1 MPVTTYV
8 KSNGNSGENMREPI
22 RQQLKGAFPYC
33 KWCGGSGCMGCDEE
47 RRKYQEQR
55 AKPIFSADRDNPD
68 DMEALRRVVGREAI
82 EHAFGPEGGG
92 IAEVEYNAAV
102 ESLLQVLRKSRR
114 NVGESEQDAT
124 TSPTLARVA
133 EGDES

>member
-1 MPVTTYV
+1 MSVTTYV
-8 KSNGNSGENMREPI
+8 KSNGNSGEDMREPI

-47 RRKYQEQR
+47 RRKYEEQR
-55 AKPIFSADRDNPD
+55 AKPIFSADRDNPE

-82 EHAFGPEGGG
+82 EHAFGPDGGG

-114 NVGESEQDAT
+114 KVGESEQDAT
-124 TSPTLARVA
+124 SSPTLARVA

>member
-1 MPVTTYV
+1 
-8 KSNGNSGENMREPI
+8 MREPI

-55 AKPIFSADRDNPD
+55 AKPIFSAERDNPE

-114 NVGESEQDAT
+114 KVGESEQDAT
-124 TSPTLARVA
+124 SSPTLARVA

>member
-1 MPVTTYV
+1 
-8 KSNGNSGENMREPI
+8 MREAI

-47 RRKYQEQR
+47 RSKYQEQR
-55 AKPIFSADRDNPD
+55 AKPIFSADRDNPE
-68 DMEALRRVVGREAI
+68 DMEALRRVIGREAI

-102 ESLLQVLRKSRR
+102 ESLLQALRKSRR
-114 NVGESEQDAT
+114 TSEESTDEPEQNAT

>member
-1 MPVTTYV
+1 M
-8 KSNGNSGENMREPI
+8 KEPN
-22 RQQLKGAFPYC
+22 RQQLQLKGAFPYC

-55 AKPIFSADRDNPD
+55 AKPIFSADRDNPQ

-114 NVGESEQDAT
+114 KVGESEQDAT
-124 TSPTLARVA
+124 SSPTLARVA

>member
-1 MPVTTYV
+1 
-8 KSNGNSGENMREPI
+8 MREPI

-33 KWCGGSGCMGCDEE
+33 KWCGGGGCMGCDEA

-55 AKPIFSADRDNPD
+55 AKPIFSADRDNPE

-114 NVGESEQDAT
+114 TSEEPNDEPEQDAT

-133 EGDES
+133 RGNESRRK

>member
-1 MPVTTYV
+1 
-8 KSNGNSGENMREPI
+8 MREPI
-22 RQQLKGAFPYC
+22 RQQLKGAFTYC

-55 AKPIFSADRDNPD
+55 AKPIFSADRDNPE
-68 DMEALRRVVGREAI
+68 DMDALRRVVGREAI

-114 NVGESEQDAT
+114 KKGESEQDAT
-124 TSPTLARVA
+124 SSPTLARVA